1 MINLTSNPLKLILTF
16 LIFLVILNSCTSEV
30 KATTFKNAS
39 IDNSFDADISAAFN
53 KATGNSELSK
63 AINANIENT
72 IISTISSPE
81 SKSDLKTV
89 LKDFNSEF
97 VNFKKEFPDDS
108 EPVWELN
115 IETELTYQSEDII
128 TIALNTYEFKGGAH
142 GNDKIKFLNLNA
154 KSGAIL
160 KQNDLIKNIADFKVL
175 AKTYFLQSLEIE
187 EEEEEDLKMENF
199 FFGKAFQLPENIG
212 FSEDGLVLLY
222 NVYEL
227 ASYDQGYTEF
237 VIPFEDVEFYLK
249 LN

>member
-1 MINLTSNPLKLILTF
+1 MFNLTSTSLKRILPLLIL
-16 LIFLVILNSCTSEV
+16 LIVLNSCTSEF
-30 KATTFKNAS
+30 KPTTFKNTT
-39 IDNSFDADISAAFN
+39 IDNSFEADISAVFD
-53 KATGNSELSK
+53 KATGGSELSE
-63 AINANIENT
+63 AINANIENS

-81 SKSDLKTV
+81 NKSDLKTV

-128 TIALNTYEFKGGAH
+128 TIALSTYEFKGGAH

-154 KSGAIL
+154 KTGSIL
-160 KQNDLIKNIADFKVL
+160 KQKDLIKNSTDFKAL
-175 AKTYFLQSLEIE
+175 AKTYFVQSLEIE
-187 EEEEEDLKMENF
+187 EEDLKMEDF
-199 FFGKAFQLPENIG
+199 FFGKPFQLPENIG

-222 NVYEL
+222 NIYEV

-237 VIPFEDVEFYLK
+237 IIPFEDVESYLK
-249 LN
+249 LH